1 MMKTLINFFVLIV
14 LLNQLCAFNTE
25 VPISQLGSKVKIK
38 QSIHFYEREI
48 LQPVKRQAD
57 YDYYE
62 SEESGESSE
71 LSHVSQNKDVENE
84 AERSNS
90 TDDYEDSQE
99 DTTFRQQTILAVQT
113 LIDLMMKRIRIDG
126 NFTVSREVP
135 DINETL
141 EAFKSFY
148 EDSDLLIETATKVI
162 LPVLMPIIYEVELD
176 SECEASLFKLINGIR
191 NQKMWALKC
200 KFTKN

>member
-1 MMKTLINFFVLIV
+1 MKTLINFFVLIV
-14 LLNQLCAFNTE
+14 LLNQFCAFKTE
-25 VPISQLGSKVKIK
+25 TPINQLGSKVKIK

-71 LSHVSQNKDVENE
+71 LSHVSQNKDDKDVENE

-90 TDDYEDSQE
+90 TDYEDSQ
-99 DTTFRQQTILAVQT
+99 DTTFRQQTISAVQT
-113 LIDLMMKRIRIDG
+113 LIDLMMKRIRVDG